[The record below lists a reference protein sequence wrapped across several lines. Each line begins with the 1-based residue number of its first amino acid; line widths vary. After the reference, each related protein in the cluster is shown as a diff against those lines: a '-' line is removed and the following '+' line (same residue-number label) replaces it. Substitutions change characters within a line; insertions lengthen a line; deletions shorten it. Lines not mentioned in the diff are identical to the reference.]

1 VAGEDCDDVAV
12 SGDRP
17 DPQPGEP
24 RILDAFDD
32 AAPGT
37 SSTLARLARVTSELA
52 TADSVEAVKQII
64 VTHAADAVG
73 APVATLSL
81 RDDEDMLRIIG
92 LRGLGPDQAARWSRY
107 PLGTATPSSR
117 AVVTGETVTAVGRTE
132 LLEEFP
138 ELEAT
143 LEGEQSVVG
152 LPLRGA
158 DQTVGAIGMS
168 FRGHRRLTPAELE
181 FLEIVADTC
190 AQALERIKALA
201 EAATQTAK
209 LEFLADAAEELASSL
224 DYETTLA
231 HVARLAVPGFADW
244 CAIDLV
250 NGPHLNRVAVA
261 HVDPAKVELAHSL
274 QDAYPPD
281 PDSPVGPWE
290 VIRTGNPLL
299 IAEITP
305 EMLEA
310 VATDEEQVRIARE
323 LQLCSALTVPL
334 AARGKVF
341 GVISW
346 VYAESGRHF
355 GPADVAF
362 AEDLARRAAVAIDNA
377 ELHSQT
383 LAAAVELQRAV
394 LPEAMPPLPGWELA
408 SHYSPSGRTE
418 VGGDFYDAIPLGG
431 GRIAVF
437 VGDVMGRGVHA
448 AAAMA
453 HMRAAVRAYAAVDPL
468 PEAVLR
474 NLDIMLGRYG
484 SEQLVTL
491 LYMVFNPRHDELM
504 VANAGHP
511 PAVLLRSDLST
522 EQLPWADGAPLGV
535 GRHRRRQSRVA
546 FRTGDTLLAFT
557 DGLIERRDEDIE
569 RGMKRVHDAMPA
581 FVGSALP
588 PALDDLVAQLRQ
600 DLHDDDVAALAVR
613 RTG

>member
-1 VAGEDCDDVAV
+1 
-12 SGDRP
+12 
-17 DPQPGEP
+17 
-24 RILDAFDD
+24 
-32 AAPGT
+32 
-37 SSTLARLARVTSELA
+37 
-52 TADSVEAVKQII
+52 
-64 VTHAADAVG
+64 
-73 APVATLSL
+73 
-81 RDDEDMLRIIG
+81 M
-92 LRGLGPDQAARWSRY
+92 
-107 PLGTATPSSR
+107 
-117 AVVTGETVTAVGRTE
+117 
-132 LLEEFP
+132 
-138 ELEAT
+138 
-143 LEGEQSVVG
+143 
-152 LPLRGA
+152 
-158 DQTVGAIGMS
+158 GAIGLS
-168 FRGHRRLTPAELE
+168 FPGRRRLTPAELE

-190 AQALERIKALA
+190 AQALERIKALEDA
-201 EAATQTAK
+201 DNQTAK
-209 LEFLADAAEELASSL
+209 LAFLADAAVELASSL

-231 HVARLAVPGFADW
+231 QVARLAVPRFADW

-250 NGPHLNRVAVA
+250 NGTHLNRVAVA

-281 PDSPVGPWE
+281 PASPVGPWE
-290 VIRTGNPLL
+290 VVRTGNPLL
-299 IAEITP
+299 IPAITE
-305 EMLEA
+305 EMLTSVA
-310 VATDEEQVRIARE
+310 VDEEQVQIARE

-341 GVISW
+341 GVITW

-355 GPADVAF
+355 GPEDVAF

-394 LPEAMPPLPGWELA
+394 LPEALPSLPGWELA

-453 HMRAAVRAYAAVDPL
+453 QMRSAVRAYAAVDPS

-474 NLDIMLGRYG
+474 SLDIMLRRYP

-491 LYMVFNPRHDELM
+491 LYLLFNPRHDELM

-511 PAVLLRSDLST
+511 PAVVLRSDLST
-522 EQLPWADGAPLGV
+522 QQLPWADGAPLGV
-535 GRHRRRQSRVA
+535 GRNRRRLSRLP
-546 FRTGDTLLAFT
+546 FRTGDTLVAFT

-569 RGMKRVHDAMPA
+569 QGMKRVHDAMPA
-581 FVGSALP
+581 MVDSTLP
-588 PALDDLVAQLRQ
+588 RALDELAALLRR
-600 DLHDDDVAALAVR
+600 DLHDDDVAAVAVR

>member
-1 VAGEDCDDVAV
+1 MPV

-17 DPQPGEP
+17 DPPLGQP
-24 RILDAFDD
+24 RLLDAFED

-52 TADSVEAVKQII
+52 TADSVAAVKQII

-73 APVATLSL
+73 APIATLSL
-81 RDDEDMLRIIG
+81 RDDEDSLRIIG
-92 LRGLGPDQAARWSRY
+92 LRGLAHDQAERWSRY

-117 AVVTGETVTAVGRTE
+117 AVLTGQTVTAVGRSE
-132 LLEEFP
+132 LLEKFP
-138 ELEAT
+138 ELEVT

-152 LPLRGA
+152 LPLRGS
-158 DQTVGAIGMS
+158 DRTMGAIGLS
-168 FRGHRRLTPAELE
+168 FRGRRQLSPAEVE

-190 AQALERIKALA
+190 AQALERINAL
-201 EAATQTAK
+201 EDAATQTAK
-209 LEFLADAAEELASSL
+209 LAFLADAAEELASSL

-231 HVARLAVPGFADW
+231 HVARLAVPRFADW

-250 NGPHLNRVAVA
+250 NGTRLNRVAVA
-261 HVDPAKVELAHSL
+261 HVDPAKVELAQAL
-274 QDAYPPD
+274 QDRYPPD
-281 PDSPVGPWE
+281 PDSPVGSWE
-290 VIRTGNPLL
+290 VIRSGNPLL
-299 IAEITP
+299 IAEISQ
-305 EMLEA
+305 EMLAA
-310 VATDEEQVRIARE
+310 VAVDEEQVRIARE

-355 GPADVAF
+355 GPGDVAF

-394 LPEAMPPLPGWELA
+394 LPEALPSLPGWEMA

-453 HMRAAVRAYAAVDPL
+453 QMRAAVRAYAAVDPS
-468 PEAVLR
+468 PDAVLR
-474 NLDIMLGRYG
+474 SLDIMLGRYP

-491 LYMVFNPRHDELM
+491 LYMVLNPRHDELI
-504 VANAGHP
+504 VSNAGHP
-511 PAVLLRSDLST
+511 PAVLLRRDRST

-535 GRHRRRQSRVA
+535 GRHRRRQTRVA
-546 FRTGDTLLAFT
+546 FRGGDTLLAFT

-569 RGMKRVHDAMPA
+569 QGMKRVHDAMPDM
-581 FVGSALP
+581 VGSALDG
-588 PALDDLVAQLRQ
+588 ALDHLVGQLRRER
-600 DLHDDDVAALAVR
+600 HDDDVAALAVR

>member
-1 VAGEDCDDVAV
+1 MAV

-17 DPQPGEP
+17 DPRPGQP
-24 RILDAFDD
+24 RLLDAFDD

-73 APVATLSL
+73 APIATLSL
-81 RDDEDMLRIIG
+81 RDDEDTLRIIG
-92 LRGLGPDQAARWSRY
+92 LRGLEEHQADRWRRY
-107 PLGTATPSSR
+107 PVGTATPSSR
-117 AVVTGETVTAVGRTE
+117 AVVTGKTVTAVGRTE
-132 LLEEFP
+132 MLEHFP
-138 ELEAT
+138 ELRTT
-143 LEGEQSVVG
+143 LEGDQSVVG
-152 LPLRGA
+152 LPLRSA
-158 DQTVGAIGMS
+158 DHTMGAIGLS
-168 FRGHRRLTPAELE
+168 FPGDRRLTSAELE

-190 AQALERIKALA
+190 AQALERINALE
-201 EAATQTAK
+201 EAANQTAK
-209 LEFLADAAEELASSL
+209 LAFLADAAGELASSL

-231 HVARLAVPGFADW
+231 RVARLAVPRFADW

-250 NGPHLNRVAVA
+250 NGTRLHRVAVA
-261 HVDPAKVELAHSL
+261 HVDPAKVELARTL

-290 VIRTGNPLL
+290 VVRSGNPLL

-341 GVISW
+341 GVITW

-355 GPADVAF
+355 GSDDVAF

-394 LPEAMPPLPGWELA
+394 LPEALPALPGWELA

-453 HMRAAVRAYAAVDPL
+453 QMRAAVRAYAAVDPS

-474 NLDIMLGRYG
+474 SLDIMLARYP

-491 LYMVFNPRHDELM
+491 LYLVLNPRHDELM

-535 GRHRRRQSRVA
+535 GRRRRGLSRMS
-546 FRTGDTLLAFT
+546 FRTGDTLVAFT

-569 RGMKRVHDAMPA
+569 QGMKRVHEAMPA
-581 FVGSALP
+581 MAGSSLDT
-588 PALDDLVAQLRQ
+588 ALDHLVTQLRLE
-600 DLHDDDVAALAVR
+600 LHDDDVAAVAVR

>member
-1 VAGEDCDDVAV
+1 MAV
-12 SGDRP
+12 SGDRSDARP
-17 DPQPGEP
+17 GQP
-24 RILDAFDD
+24 RFLDAFED
-32 AAPGT
+32 AVPGR

-73 APVATLSL
+73 APIATLSL
-81 RDDEDMLRIIG
+81 RDAEDTLRIIG
-92 LRGLGPDQAARWSRY
+92 LRGLAENQAARWRHY
-107 PLGTATPSSR
+107 PVETATPSSR
-117 AVVTGETVTAVGRTE
+117 AVATGRVVTAVGRAE
-132 LLEEFP
+132 MLEQFP
-138 ELEAT
+138 ELRAT

-152 LPLRGA
+152 LPLRAA
-158 DQTVGAIGMS
+158 DQTMGAIGLS
-168 FRGHRRLTPAELE
+168 FRGHRRLTPTELE

-190 AQALERIKALA
+190 AQALERINAL
-201 EAATQTAK
+201 EDAANQTAK
-209 LEFLADAAEELASSL
+209 LAFLADAAVELARSL

-231 HVARLAVPGFADW
+231 QVARLAVPRFADW

-250 NGPHLNRVAVA
+250 NGTHLNRVAVA

-281 PDSPVGPWE
+281 PDSSVGPWE
-290 VIRTGNPLL
+290 VVRTGNPLL
-299 IAEITP
+299 IPEITE
-305 EMLEA
+305 EMLTSVA
-310 VATDEEQVRIARE
+310 VDEEQVRIARE

-341 GVISW
+341 GVITW

-355 GPADVAF
+355 GPDDVAF

-394 LPEAMPPLPGWELA
+394 LPEALPVLPGWELA

-453 HMRAAVRAYAAVDPL
+453 QMRAAVRAYAAVDPS

-474 NLDIMLGRYG
+474 SLDIMLGRYP

-491 LYMVFNPRHDELM
+491 LYLLFNPRHDELM

-511 PAVLLRSDLST
+511 PAVVLRSDLSS

-535 GRHRRRQSRVA
+535 GRHRRRLSRLH
-546 FRTGDTLLAFT
+546 FRTGDTLVAFT

-569 RGMKRVHDAMPA
+569 KGMKRVHEGMPA
-581 FVGSALP
+581 MVGLP
-588 PALDDLVAQLRQ
+588 LDKALDDLVAQLRRKV
-600 DLHDDDVAALAVR
+600 HDDDVAAVAIR